1 MSPSQTY
8 MENLIKLL
16 GKFSKYEL
24 LNNLIPGV
32 ALSYILTAIGYHVW
46 GDNWVVNI
54 VVSYFVGM
62 ICSRFS
68 SLCIEEPFKKWGWIK
83 WREYEKYNKA
93 KMERPFIV
101 LLQENANMYRCMAAV
116 FVLALIAIGYYHLR
130 IICPCVA
137 HIEIPVLISLLALL
151 YIFSYKKQI
160 NDYVVKNIDEV
171 NNK

>member
-1 MSPSQTY
+1 

-68 SLCIEEPFKKWGWIK
+68 SLCIEEPFKKWGWIN
-83 WREYEKYNKA
+83 WREYEQYNKA
-93 KMERPFIV
+93 KSQRPFIA
-101 LLQENANMYRCMAAV
+101 LLQENANMYRSLAGA
-116 FVLALIAIGYYHLR
+116 FVLALLAVGYSKIRYCSVCLHD
-130 IICPCVA
+130 
-137 HIEIPVLISLLALL
+137 IELPVLILLLALL
-151 YIFSYKKQI
+151 YIFSYRKQI

-171 NNK
+171 NNNNNG